1 MQDMPTLN
9 NYFKDS
15 NLHFK
20 ISIKRQEVDR
30 QTDKQTGSS
39 IDVQIGRKKSLKRK
53 YLLKTFSENFADDR
67 KQSREK

>member
-1 MQDMPTLN
+1 L
-9 NYFKDS
+9 
-15 NLHFK
+15 LFK